1 MKLDEFH
8 PKLLK
13 NEISFNF
20 INFFDK
26 HSSASKLIDKSSIW
40 TISGIISMK
49 LCFQSLGTWFH
60 CENAQKNNNSWIV
73 LYSTSFMIV
82 FIHKWNSLVNSIHF
96 SSLFSF
102 FSISIWNYTTIKFL
116 YQFSLEWNVFN
127 LLIKWMKIELFFCF
141 IQYVFNNNRNSMQP
155 KKNKNSSFFLAQNI
169 LNTLEIKTEYSF
181 VLQNFTFFMI
191 KDYF

>member
-1 MKLDEFH
+1 M
-8 PKLLK
+8 
-13 NEISFNF
+13 ISEM
-20 INFFDK
+20 
-26 HSSASKLIDKSSIW
+26 
-40 TISGIISMK
+40 ISMK
-49 LCFQSLGTWFH
+49 LCFQSLGTWFYG
-60 CENAQKNNNSWIV
+60 ENAQKNNNCWIIF
-73 LYSTSFMIV
+73 YSTLFMIV
-82 FIHKWNSLVNSIHF
+82 FIHKWNSIVNSIQFLHIF
-96 SSLFSF
+96 SLFS
-102 FSISIWNYTTIKFL
+102 ISTWNYTTIKFL

-181 VLQNFTFFMI
+181 VLQNVIFFMI